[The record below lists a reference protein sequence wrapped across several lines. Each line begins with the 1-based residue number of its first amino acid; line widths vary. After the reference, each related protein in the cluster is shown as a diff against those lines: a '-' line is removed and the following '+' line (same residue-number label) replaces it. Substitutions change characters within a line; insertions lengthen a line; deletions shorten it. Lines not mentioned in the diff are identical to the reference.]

1 MARTYTLY
9 NLRIILVLTL
19 GSLTFGYG
27 FSVISNTIGQPGF
40 IQYFNLQANTEYTNA
55 ITGTINGLYCA
66 GALFGALHVGWM
78 CEARGRKETMYLASA
93 VNVVGGALETGSVNM
108 AMFLVSRF
116 IAGWGIGMMVVLIP
130 IYQAEICESQSTAM
144 NERMFLTCNLAP
156 PNARGFLVGQH
167 GTWIVMGYA
176 IAGWVG
182 AGCYYS
188 SNLSFQWRFPIAL
201 SVIPPL
207 ALAICAPWI
216 PESPRWCKSLLN
228 ESPPSANHLP

>member
-1 MARTYTLY
+1 VHLPAVFFVVVIDEHCDRMARTYTWY

-40 IQYFNLQANTEYTNA
+40 IQKFNLKANSDYTNA

-93 VNVVGGALETGSVNM
+93 VNVVGGALETGSVDI

-116 IAGWGIGMMVVLIP
+116 ISGWGIGMMVVLIP
-130 IYQAEICESQSTAM
+130 IYQAEICK
-144 NERMFLTCNLAP
+144 FL
-156 PNARGFLVGQH
+156 
-167 GTWIVMGYA
+167 
-176 IAGWVG
+176 AG
-182 AGCYYS
+182 AS
-188 SNLSFQWRFPIAL
+188 
-201 SVIPPL
+201 
-207 ALAICAPWI
+207 
-216 PESPRWCKSLLN
+216 K
-228 ESPPSANHLP
+228 

>member
-40 IQYFNLQANTEYTNA
+40 ISYFNLGANSSYTNA

-78 CEARGRKETMYLASA
+78 SEARGRKETMYLASA
-93 VNVVGGALETGSVNM
+93 INVIGATLETASVDI

-130 IYQAEICESQSTAM
+130 IYQAEICM
-144 NERMFLTCNLAP
+144 
-156 PNARGFLVGQH
+156 
-167 GTWIVMGYA
+167 
-176 IAGWVG
+176 
-182 AGCYYS
+182 
-188 SNLSFQWRFPIAL
+188 
-201 SVIPPL
+201 
-207 ALAICAPWI
+207 
-216 PESPRWCKSLLN
+216 
-228 ESPPSANHLP
+228 

>member
-40 IQYFNLQANTEYTNA
+40 ISYFNLGNNSDYDNA

-78 CEARGRKETMYLASA
+78 CEARGRKETMYLACV

-116 IAGWGIGMMVVLIP
+116 ISGWGIVMMVVLIP
-130 IYQAEICESQSTAM
+130 IYQAEICKD
-144 NERMFLTCNLAP
+144 
-156 PNARGFLVGQH
+156 
-167 GTWIVMGYA
+167 
-176 IAGWVG
+176 
-182 AGCYYS
+182 
-188 SNLSFQWRFPIAL
+188 
-201 SVIPPL
+201 
-207 ALAICAPWI
+207 
-216 PESPRWCKSLLN
+216 PR
-228 ESPPSANHLP
+228 